1 MAKQLVV
8 VIFCLLTYFQLEV
21 RADEVEKVF
30 KDNEVVP
37 DVIPKAPKEFLKVN
51 KLYKTN
57 T

>member
-8 VIFCLLTYFQLEV
+8 VIFYLLTYFQLEV

-37 DVIPKAPKEFLKVN
+37 DVIPKAPKECLKVN